1 MLENL
6 VIIGKIISAYGI
18 KGWVKIRPFTETAKN
33 FIQYK
38 TQFLSRN
45 QKDWNSVEI
54 KEIKIQGQDVIA
66 DIGLTDRDQSIS
78 HKGYFLAIERDQLP
92 QLPEDE
98 FYWDD
103 LIGLKVIDVDRED
116 LGKVVGLIE
125 TGANDVLVVSGDRE
139 RLIPYIPQVIKKV
152 DTHNQLIEVDWDKEF

>member
-1 MLENL
+1 M
-6 VIIGKIISAYGI
+6 
-18 KGWVKIRPFTETAKN
+18 
-33 FIQYK
+33 
-38 TQFLSRN
+38 
-45 QKDWNSVEI
+45 
-54 KEIKIQGQDVIA
+54 
-66 DIGLTDRDQSIS
+66 
-78 HKGYFLAIERDQLP
+78 
-92 QLPEDE
+92 PEDE

>member
-1 MLENL
+1 MENL

-45 QKDWNSVEI
+45 QKDWNRVEI
-54 KEIKIQGQDVIA
+54 KETKIQGQDVIA
-66 DIGLTDRDQSIS
+66 DIGLSDRDQSFS

>member
-1 MLENL
+1 LLENL
-6 VIIGKIISAYGI
+6 VIIGKIISAYGV

-33 FIQYK
+33 FIQYR

-54 KEIKIQGQDVIA
+54 KEIKIQGQDVVA

-78 HKGYFLAIERDQLP
+78 RKGYFLAIERDQLP
-92 QLPEDE
+92 QLPENE

-103 LIGLKVIDVDRED
+103 LIGLNVIGVDH
-116 LGKVVGLIE
+116 LGLGTVVGLIE
-125 TGANDVLVVSGDRE
+125 TGANDVLVVSGDKE

-152 DTHNQLIEVDWDKEF
+152 DIQNQLIEVDWDKEF

>member
-1 MLENL
+1 MLKNL

-78 HKGYFLAIERDQLP
+78 HEGYFLVIARDQLP

>member
-1 MLENL
+1 MLKNL

-33 FIQYK
+33 FIRYK
-38 TQFLSRN
+38 KQFLSRN

-54 KEIKIQGQDVIA
+54 KEIKIQGEDVIA
-66 DIGLTDRDQSIS
+66 DIGLIDRNQSIM
-78 HKGYFLAIERDQLP
+78 HKGYFLAIKRDQLP
-92 QLPEDE
+92 KLKENE

-103 LIGLKVIDVDRED
+103 LIGLNVIDLDYSD
-116 LGKVVGLIE
+116 LGKVIDLIE
-125 TGANDVLVVSGDRE
+125 TGANDVLVVSGEKE

-152 DTHNQLIEVDWDKEF
+152 DIQKKLIEVDWGKEF

>member
-6 VIIGKIISAYGI
+6 VIIGKIISAYGV

-33 FIQYK
+33 FIQYR

-54 KEIKIQGQDVIA
+54 KEIKIQGQDVVA
-66 DIGLTDRDQSIS
+66 DIGLTDRDQFIS
-78 HKGYFLAIERDQLP
+78 RKGYFLAIERDQLP
-92 QLPEDE
+92 QLPENE

-103 LIGLKVIDVDRED
+103 LIGLNVIGVDHLG

-125 TGANDVLVVSGDRE
+125 TGANDVLVVSGDKE

-152 DTHNQLIEVDWDKEF
+152 DIQNQLIEVDWDKEF

>member
-1 MLENL
+1 MENL

-45 QKDWNSVEI
+45 QKDWNRVEI

-78 HKGYFLAIERDQLP
+78 RKGYFLAIERGQLP
-92 QLPEDE
+92 QLPENE

-103 LIGLKVIDVDRED
+103 LIGLNVISVDHLG

-125 TGANDVLVVSGDRE
+125 TGANDVLVVSGDKE

-152 DTHNQLIEVDWDKEF
+152 DIHNQLIEVDWDKEF

>member
-6 VIIGKIISAYGI
+6 VIIGKIISAYGV

-33 FIQYK
+33 FIQYR

-54 KEIKIQGQDVIA
+54 KEIKIQGQDVVA

-78 HKGYFLAIERDQLP
+78 RKGYVLAIERDQLP
-92 QLPEDE
+92 QLPENE

-103 LIGLKVIDVDRED
+103 LIGLNVIDIDHLG
-116 LGKVVGLIE
+116 LGKVVGLI
-125 TGANDVLVVSGDRE
+125 
-139 RLIPYIPQVIKKV
+139 
-152 DTHNQLIEVDWDKEF
+152 

>member
-1 MLENL
+1 MENL

-45 QKDWNSVEI
+45 QKDWNRVEI

-78 HKGYFLAIERDQLP
+78 YKGYFLAIARDQLP

>member
-1 MLENL
+1 MENL

-38 TQFLSRN
+38 IQFLSRN
-45 QKDWNSVEI
+45 QKDWSRVEI

-78 HKGYFLAIERDQLP
+78 QKGYFLAIERDQLP
-92 QLPEDE
+92 QLPENE

-103 LIGLKVIDVDRED
+103 LVGLNVIDVDRVD

-152 DTHNQLIEVDWDKEF
+152 DTENQLIKVDWDKEF

>member
-45 QKDWNSVEI
+45 QKDWNRVEI

-66 DIGLTDRDQSIS
+66 DIGFTDRDQSIS
-78 HKGYFLAIERDQLP
+78 HKGYFLAIARDQLP

-103 LIGLKVIDVDRED
+103 LIGLKVIDVDHED

>member
-1 MLENL
+1 LENL

-45 QKDWNSVEI
+45 QKDWNRVEI
-54 KEIKIQGQDVIA
+54 KEIKIQGQDLIA

-78 HKGYFLAIERDQLP
+78 YKGYFLAIARNQLP

>member
-1 MLENL
+1 MENL

-33 FIQYK
+33 FIHYK
-38 TQFLSRN
+38 IQFLSRN
-45 QKDWNSVEI
+45 QKDWNRVEI
-54 KEIKIQGQDVIA
+54 KETKIQGQDVIA
-66 DIGLTDRDQSIS
+66 DIGLIDRDQSIS
-78 HKGYFLAIERDQLP
+78 HKGYFFAIERDQLP

-103 LIGLKVIDVDRED
+103 LIGLNVIDVDLVD
-116 LGKVVGLIE
+116 LGKVIGLIE

-152 DTHNQLIEVDWDKEF
+152 DTHNQVIEVDWDKEF

>member
-1 MLENL
+1 LENL

-45 QKDWNSVEI
+45 QKDWNCVEI

-66 DIGLTDRDQSIS
+66 DIGFTDRDQSIS
-78 HKGYFLAIERDQLP
+78 HKGYFLAIARDQLP

-103 LIGLKVIDVDRED
+103 LIGLKVIDDDHED

>member
-6 VIIGKIISAYGI
+6 VIIGKIISAYGV

-33 FIQYK
+33 FIQYR

-54 KEIKIQGQDVIA
+54 KEIKIQGQDVVA

-78 HKGYFLAIERDQLP
+78 RKGYFLAIERDQLP
-92 QLPEDE
+92 QLPENE

-103 LIGLKVIDVDRED
+103 LIGLNVIDLDHLG

-125 TGANDVLVVSGDRE
+125 TGANDVLVVSGDKE

-152 DTHNQLIEVDWDKEF
+152 DIHNQLIEVDWDKEF